1 MEKNIKIL
9 VTGGKGFLG
18 KHVCEELHSRGF
30 KSIITFSRKDYNL
43 TRESDVEKLFKDKA
57 QIDVV
62 LHLAAVV
69 GGIGFN
75 KENPGRIYYENIM
88 MNTLVQEYSRL
99 AGVSKFVGVGSVC
112 SYPKIVSTPFKEERL
127 WDGYPEETNAP
138 YGLAKKSMLVQSQA
152 YAQQYGFN
160 AVHLIMVNLYGPGDD
175 FNPGTSHV
183 IPALIKKFSEARQN
197 NCNEVTL
204 WGAGNASREFL
215 YVADAAKGIANAM
228 EHYSKSFQVNLGSG
242 QEVTIKGLATKI
254 AELTGF
260 TGEIKWDA
268 TKPDGQ
274 PRRCL
279 DVSLAE
285 KEFGFKART
294 SLEEGLT
301 KTISWYGLEKLS
313 ASRK

>member
-1 MEKNIKIL
+1 MLLEQI
-9 VTGGKGFLG
+9 
-18 KHVCEELHSRGF
+18 
-30 KSIITFSRKDYNL
+30 NL
-43 TRESDVEKLFKDKA
+43 TGENNVEKLFKDNA

-75 KENPGRIYYENIM
+75 KENPGNIYYENIM

-112 SYPKIVSTPFKEERL
+112 SYPKIVPTPFKEEKL

-160 AVHLIMVNLYGPGDD
+160 AIHLVMVNLYGPEDD
-175 FNPGTSHV
+175 FNPKTSHV
-183 IPALIKKFSEARQN
+183 IPALIRKFSEAKQN
-197 NCNEVTL
+197 NYNEVIL
-204 WGAGNASREFL
+204 WGTGSASREFL
-215 YVADAAKGIANAM
+215 YVEDAAEGIIHAM
-228 EHYSKSFQVNLGSG
+228 EHYNKSFPVNLGSG
-242 QEVTIKGLATKI
+242 HEVKIKGLATKI

-260 TGEIKWDA
+260 LGEIKWDA

-274 PRRCL
+274 QRRCL

-285 KEFGFKART
+285 KEFYFKAGT

-301 KTISWYGLEKLS
+301 KTISWYKQSLL
-313 ASRK
+313 

>member
-1 MEKNIKIL
+1 MEKNIRIL

-18 KHVCEELHSRGF
+18 KHVCENLRSRGF
-30 KSIITFSRKDYNL
+30 NEIITFSRKDYNL
-43 TRESDVEKLFKDKA
+43 TRENDVEKLFKDNT

-75 KENPGRIYYENIM
+75 KENPGKIYYENLM

-112 SYPKIVSTPFKEERL
+112 SYPKIVPTPFKEEKL

-160 AVHLIMVNLYGPGDD
+160 AIHLVMVNLYGPGDD
-175 FNPGTSHV
+175 FNPRTSHV
-183 IPALIKKFSEARQN
+183 IPALIRKFSEARQN
-197 NCNEVTL
+197 NYHEITL
-204 WGAGNASREFL
+204 WGTGNASREFL
-215 YVADAAKGIANAM
+215 YVEDAAEGIIKAI
-228 EHYSKSFQVNLGSG
+228 EHYNKSFPVNLGSG

-260 TGEIKWDA
+260 AGEIKWDA

-285 KEFGFKART
+285 KEFYFKACT
-294 SLEEGLT
+294 PLEEGLT
-301 KTISWYGLEKLS
+301 KTISWYKQSLL
-313 ASRK
+313 